1 MHVLLIILLTI
12 ITNAYYYC
20 DYERNGTF
28 YPGNSICSTI
38 NNEKVNYDYNSNS
51 PSIRIENYTNTLTFK
66 NVQSDIYIGIYT
78 ETGVDTINI
87 YKTQTFNKSYFLYTN
102 KMTENMKIKLYGN
115 QMKNATL
122 VDKIIFSSKNMDY
135 YPKVFYSGDNFEKYL
150 FIDLNSGYNIFTI
163 KSDKITVIPDLG
175 VAATYSGMYYMGTYN
190 DTNRVF
196 KNFLIGQIC
205 AFIEIGNSLYRYF
218 CYSSNFA
225 DLYNQ
230 MTSLTIAKTETND
243 YDTGIT
249 EMTFNLKDVDISG
262 PVILRINMN
271 ATFNIDELIINSNCL
286 ATNKATW
293 VVLAKTTLNVKL
305 VEMKNTRFV
314 VSGIHF
320 SKFEEIRNTND
331 IYNNPAY
338 VFNISMLE
346 NRGLTFP
353 ITKFTHKGSVVIL
366 GTGVTTVRSLNPVNV
381 TFMNISKVFFE
392 NNGVTINS
400 DINVIM
406 NDWKFVYLT
415 NTTTVQNFVADVS
428 QTTITVLDGYILI
441 INNLQYSFPVKISG
455 NVQINNVVINR
466 NAALVLY
473 NGAFIQN
480 LTCSSIDK
488 NNVLYD
494 GVLTPTQTNL
504 KQVCQYLY
512 DKKSTYRIVD
522 KDSSLDC
529 ECHFSNGS
537 YSGGFV
543 ENDCSLLETEF
554 LLDLSL
560 NPFSVVDFGITTY
573 KNFNYLLVERDTKII
588 GRAVSVNSFSVN
600 AIKNLKENISLVLDT
615 NVYLGNVIINGNFT
629 IHSYKQ
635 LTLKLRNTFIINE
648 ERTNNPYIIVWQNT
662 FPTYPKFY
670 NYNYEENVSGDFCFD
685 FVSSSHE
692 ILDMQNILNFKN
704 NKYFFLADNKL
715 MRWCPSAEKNITIVK
730 CYLNSTIYHNEYD
743 IDDIVF
749 TLPHCPCKD
758 CQLFFQEN
766 VSNCKNNDIIGILQ
780 IEKEKTLNNPGV
792 ISKVNFINGYL
803 VVYGGTNSII
813 ESFEGKVNLKTRN
826 KVTLKFGEID
836 SLDTLSGMLTINST
850 NVTINALSTNNM
862 SSIIAS
868 NETTVFNLKN
878 LMSKLMNLKLKTL
891 NKIDIQIDYC
901 KNENCEINL
910 SSDSI
915 KEIHIENTNT
925 NNIKY
930 NLTDVQSVE
939 KVSVNTTSKINLK
952 FVKNTELS
960 LENSGIVMLSAT
972 NKPNLHLNY
981 LNNQMLIVDSE
992 LSLDIQI
999 TNTLSIFCQN
1009 NKGITVSSSGTN
1021 AITLS
1026 ISQNSCNTGF
1036 VSDVKF
1042 TCTSCNIGYRL
1053 YKGVCTSIRSIPN
1066 CANYDENGCEKC
1078 ESGFYTKDGVMCIAC
1093 TNSCNRCSN
1102 TTCFQCQKQYII
1114 TEQTTCKRIEQ
1125 TKGIYEFD
1133 KFIQCAESNYIK
1145 ESECLS
1151 CEIEHCTSC
1160 LEDLNTNEI
1169 KCLICEHN
1177 FVLNGNTCEQKEQA
1191 LTSSN
1196 SFVTSCN
1203 SGYYLDN
1210 ETNECLQC
1218 SNDSSC
1224 SICDQNEC
1232 IQCANG
1238 FVKMFEKCIKVDHCI
1253 SILNGF
1259 CHICEGGFIT
1269 NKTTCFQKVENCV
1282 NYNLEQCVECENP
1295 YILSNNTCNNYTEE
1309 LMESMNCEVSWDFG
1323 CLRCSE
1329 SFYSSKYKC
1338 EMCSDTCGECLSSSE
1353 YCISCNQTTFLVN
1366 NKCAS
1371 NDELKEKC
1379 QQLSIVGGCANCND
1393 GYYRVS
1399 FSCEKCLPECE
1410 TCLTNTTCLTCNSEH
1425 FKTYSGVCK
1434 LKNET
1439 LGCSGNI
1446 DSEYGCSSCEDW
1458 YYLENKE
1465 CHKCSDNCEKCK
1477 QFGTCE
1483 YCTDKYVLDKTQKC
1497 VLFSEITNCVE
1508 SRSSKCTKCTFW
1520 HIPSE
1525 NGSSCE
1531 TQAVWW
1537 FIVLV
1542 LLFVFFVVFVVI
1554 VALYFTVK
1562 KMIAHKLK
1570 KEQEKTVCVF
1580 KMSRSNIR
1588 FIMKLSSSL
1597 CSNKRK
1603 LIFPDN
1609 ENQEICVCQESK
1621 ELLCIGN
1628 LTKGRVKVQLSAKTG
1643 CEKYT
1648 IRTNPELIILEK
1660 GEACEFE
1667 VYVTPLCSFTT
1678 EEKIVISYSKSKSH
1692 KHSQVTFPLSVTTIL
1707 STRLDPDELLETEK
1721 IGEGSFGVVYKGTF
1735 RGNCV
1740 AIKKIKDVSGDEK
1753 IKSEFEAEVDMLDKF
1768 RSGYIIYFYGAVL
1781 FKNRFALVTEFADFG
1796 SLNDLMQRKKSS
1808 EVDIKVRIKL
1818 MLDGAKGIYYL
1829 HENGILHRDIK
1840 PDNELVFSLDLNER
1854 VNGKLADF
1862 GSARNVNMMMTNMTF
1877 TKGIGT
1883 PIYMAPEVLNK
1894 EKYKKEADVFSFG
1907 MTMYQ
1912 TFKWNKIYDKTTF
1925 PWIIADKICKGERP
1939 SLDCIDERVRNLVV
1953 CAWEHEK
1960 SKRESIQVIV
1970 QRIEMILN
1978 NL

>member
-1 MHVLLIILLTI
+1 MHVLLITILTI

-78 ETGVDTINI
+78 ETSVDTII
-87 YKTQTFNKSYFLYTN
+87 VYKTQTFNKSYFLYTN

-135 YPKVFYSGDNFEKYL
+135 YPKVFYSGDNFDKYL
-150 FIDLNSGYNIFTI
+150 FIDFNSGYNIFTI

-225 DLYNQ
+225 DFYNQ
-230 MTSLTIAKTETND
+230 KTSLTIAKTETNN

-249 EMTFNLKDVDISG
+249 EMTFNLTNCDISG
-262 PVILRINMN
+262 PLIPRINMN

-286 ATNKATW
+286 ATNQATW

-338 VFNISMLE
+338 VFNISILE
-346 NRGLTFP
+346 NRGLPFSV
-353 ITKFTHKGSVVIL
+353 TKYTHKGSVVIL
-366 GTGVTTVRSLNPVNV
+366 GTGVTTVKSLNPINV

-406 NDWKFVYLT
+406 NDWNFVSST

-494 GVLTPTQTNL
+494 GVLTPTQMQL
-504 KQVCQYLY
+504 KQ
-512 DKKSTYRIVD
+512 KSTYRIVD
-522 KDSSLDC
+522 KDSTLDC

-537 YSGGFV
+537 YSGGFI

-554 LLDLSL
+554 VLDLSL

-573 KNFNYLLVERDTKII
+573 KNFNYLLVGKRHQIN
-588 GRAVSVNSFSVN
+588 VNSFSVN
-600 AIKNLKENISLVLDT
+600 AIKNLEQNISLVLDT

-629 IHSYKQ
+629 VHSYKQ

-648 ERTNNPYIIVWQNT
+648 ERTNKPYIIVWQNT

-715 MRWCPSAEKNITIVK
+715 MRWCPSAEINTTVVK
-730 CYLNSTIYHNEYD
+730 CYLNSTNYHNEYD

-758 CQLFFQEN
+758 CQLFLQEN
-766 VSNCKNNDIIGILQ
+766 LINCNNNDIIGILQ
-780 IEKEKTLNNPGV
+780 IEKGKTLSNPGV
-792 ISKVNFINGYL
+792 ISKVNYINGYL
-803 VVYGGTNSII
+803 
-813 ESFEGKVNLKTRN
+813 
-826 KVTLKFGEID
+826 FGEID

-850 NVTINALSTNNM
+850 NVTINALSTNYM

-930 NLTDVQSVE
+930 NLTGVQSVE
-939 KVSVNTTSKINLK
+939 KVSVNTTSKINLNI
-952 FVKNTELS
+952 VKNTELS

-1026 ISQNSCNTGF
+1026 ISQNLCNSGF
-1036 VSDVKF
+1036 VSDMKF

-1066 CANYDENGCEKC
+1066 CANYDENG
-1078 ESGFYTKDGVMCIAC
+1078 GFYTKDGVMCIAC
-1093 TNSCNRCSN
+1093 TNNCNRCSN

-1114 TEQTTCKRIEQ
+1114 TEQITCKRIEQ

-1177 FVLNGNTCEQKEQA
+1177 FILNGNTCEQKEQA

-1224 SICDQNEC
+1224 YICDQNEC

-1253 SILNGF
+1253 SIPNGF
-1259 CHICEGGFIT
+1259 CHICEGGFVT

-1309 LMESMNCEVSWDFG
+1309 LMETMNCEVSWDFG
-1323 CLRCSE
+1323 CVRCSE
-1329 SFYSSKYKC
+1329 SFYSSNYKC

-1399 FSCEKCLPECE
+1399 FACEKCLPECE
-1410 TCLTNTTCLTCNSEH
+1410 TCLTNTTCLTCNLEH

-1477 QFGTCE
+1477 QFVTCE
-1483 YCTDKYVLDKTQKC
+1483 YCTNKYVLDKTQKC

-1588 FIMKLSSSL
+1588 FIVKLSSSI
-1597 CSNKRK
+1597 CSNKNK
-1603 LIFPDN
+1603 LVFPDD
-1609 ENQEICVCQESK
+1609 EKQEIDVCVESK
-1621 ELLCIGN
+1621 ELLCLGN
-1628 LTKGRVKVQLSAKTG
+1628 LTKGRIKVQLSAKTG

-1660 GEACEFE
+1660 GEACEFSLFIC
-1667 VYVTPLCSFTT
+1667 PLCSFTA
-1678 EEKIVISYSKSKSH
+1678 EEKLVITTCEFKSH
-1692 KHSQVTFPLSVTTIL
+1692 ENNQISFPMFVTTKI
-1707 STRLDPDELLETEK
+1707 STKIDPEEIEENL
-1721 IGEGSFGVVYKGTF
+1721 IVGEGSFGVVYKGTF
-1735 RGNCV
+1735 RGNTV
-1740 AIKKIKDVSGDEK
+1740 AIKKVKTQAMDD
-1753 IKSEFEAEVDMLDKF
+1753 KSKTEFEAEVDMLDKF
-1768 RSGYIIYFYGAVL
+1768 RSEYIVYFYGAVM
-1781 FKNRFALVTEFADFG
+1781 FEKRFAIITEFADFG
-1796 SLNDLMQRKKSS
+1796 SLQDLMKRIKTS
-1808 EVDIKVRIKL
+1808 EVNIKL
-1818 MLDGAKGIYYL
+1818 RITIFINAAKGISYL

-1840 PDNELVFSLDLNER
+1840 PDNILVFSLDLNQK
-1854 VNGKLADF
+1854 VNAKLTDF
-1862 GSARNVNMMMTNMTF
+1862 GSARNVNLLLTNMTF

-1883 PIYMAPEVLNK
+1883 PVYMAPEVLK
-1894 EKYKKEADVFSFG
+1894 QEKYTKSADIYSFGITMFEIFSWKEA
-1907 MTMYQ
+1907 YPKEE
-1912 TFKWNKIYDKTTF
+1912 FKF
-1925 PWIIADKICKGERP
+1925 PWKIAEFVMNGKHPVIRP
-1939 SLDCIDERVRNLVV
+1939 DITNNEFCLIRGCWDFNKANRMTITTVLEHLLKLSNELV
-1953 CAWEHEK
+1953 
-1960 SKRESIQVIV
+1960 
-1970 QRIEMILN
+1970 
-1978 NL
+1978 